1 MTSSDH
7 LCLLETACGC
17 RKWIRLPRVV
27 PEIRLPLM
35 YPIGV
40 ADMID
45 GPVVSAQAVTAA
57 RRFILYRDRRKGSR
71 VYVHY
76 REVR

>member
-1 MTSSDH
+1 MTLSGH
-7 LCLLETACGC
+7 LCLIETACGC
-17 RKWIRLPRVV
+17 RKWIRLPRPV
-27 PEIRLPLM
+27 PELRLPLM

-45 GPVVSAQAVTAA
+45 GPVVSASTVIAA
-57 RRFILYRDRRKGSR
+57 RRFILATEHRRGR
-71 VYVHY
+71 RRYFRY